1 MARTCILRAI
11 GLQVSCRLSLVLRLC
26 CFVFCLYF
34 FGMAIAPTGGVFS
47 YLPHHLDLASEDSVC
62 HSTCMST
69 LARRRAI
76 MGSIVQPK
84 QSCLGAATGTAEP
97 PHRWG
102 KNHTYPTAKNPSTTP
117 PLTLT
122 LTLTHQPPHDSPA
135 TRQHTHACT
144 VTNRVF

>member
-1 MARTCILRAI
+1 MVHIGILS
-11 GLQVSCRLSLVLRLC
+11 VSHLSIYNLHTACTETKVWLFHPPVGDSLIYPTTWISRLKIRLVT
-26 CFVFCLYF
+26 VH
-34 FGMAIAPTGGVFS
+34 GM
-47 YLPHHLDLASEDSVC
+47 SV
-62 HSTCMST
+62 

-84 QSCLGAATGTAEP
+84 RSCLGAATDTAES

-102 KNHTYPTAKNPSTTP
+102 KYHTYPAAKNPPTTP

-122 LTLTHQPPHDSPA
+122 HQTPHDSPA